1 MLSYLPYT
9 SAENHSI
16 ACPNGNPAFDIDC
29 KASHAGT
36 HGCRNSCKVS
46 CSMGNKKKVLLLK
59 LSNRNVQNMQLKNVM
74 NYRILD
80 IWLLD
85 TISSPLSL
93 NSKIVL
99 LFWFILEHTITHV
112 PWHHYLQ
119 GDDLWG
125 WVEIFD
131 SELFICES
139 GRGHCPG
146 NLSWIFWSQYYSD
159 DHFYEIWYL
168 SKMKIMTFQVDIQC
182 EDLKKKSTAKPL
194 NKSSQTKIS
203 ALLIFIFCCFVTL

>member
-1 MLSYLPYT
+1 MGTQPLTLIARQAMREPMAAATLAKLAAPWGTKKRCSYLSCQT
-9 SAENHSI
+9 GMSKT
-16 ACPNGNPAFDIDC
+16 C
-29 KASHAGT
+29 
-36 HGCRNSCKVS
+36 NS
-46 CSMGNKKKVLLLK
+46 
-59 LSNRNVQNMQLKNVM
+59 KNVM

-85 TISSPLSL
+85 TISSPVSL
-93 NSKIVL
+93 NSKIVS

-125 WVEIFD
+125 WVEIFE

-139 GRGHCPG
+139 WRGHCPG